1 MFSLVLVHNHN
12 WQLIV
17 CNSKGANIIAKVE
30 ITCSNVIKDA
40 VHQFMRIMKV
50 IMIYDYWICRPSLAL
65 NPCKKYEISYEGVHS
80 YFCTRTRNKYSC
92 KSEIVWNVDAML
104 KVISFSIL
112 NMTYDYWILRPSLAL
127 NPSKKYQIIYKNMFI
142 FICVHAWE
150 TNTHARV
157 KLYKMSRSC
166 CRWSVSQFST
176 CMSLLRHG
184 CQSHSFWNSQD
195 DSQMY
200 TFRDQMNWQFVQC
213 TGHRWRKTKDFFDFC
228 SGKICLVL
236 FHSFFLLFSSSVS
249 GTRSKCQDSHH
260 SHPLHPLIT

>member
-1 MFSLVLVHNHN
+1 MRVFSLVLVHNHN

-50 IMIYDYWICRPSLAL
+50 IMTYDYWICRPSLAL
-65 NPCKKYEISYEGVHS
+65 NPCKKYEISYEGVHI

-112 NMTYDYWILRPSLAL
+112 NMTYDYWRLRPSLAL
-127 NPSKKYQIIYKNMFI
+127 NPSKKHQIIYKNMFI

-150 TNTHARV
+150 TNTHTRV
-157 KLYKMSRSC
+157 KLYEMSRSC
-166 CRWSVSQFST
+166 WKWSVSQFST

-213 TGHRWRKTKDFFDFC
+213 AGHRWRKTKSAWYCFMVF
-228 SGKICLVL
+228 
-236 FHSFFLLFSSSVS
+236 SFVFV
-249 GTRSKCQDSHH
+249 KCKDSHH
-260 SHPLHPLIT
+260 SHPLYPLNTWIYCECKLQSGLIL